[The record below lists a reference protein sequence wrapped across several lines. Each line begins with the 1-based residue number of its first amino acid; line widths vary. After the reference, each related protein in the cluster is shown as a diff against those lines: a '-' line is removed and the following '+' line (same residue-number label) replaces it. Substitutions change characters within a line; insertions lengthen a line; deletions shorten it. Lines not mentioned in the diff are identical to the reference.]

1 MKFKIGDVVILSDYS
16 EFQDQKDWFPG
27 IIDNF
32 LKNNDEFTY
41 QVKFSKDNLVNGHI
55 AYYNDEDLQLDVKY
69 ANEQK
74 LKKALGLD

>member
-1 MKFKIGDVVILSDYS
+1 VKFKIGDVVILSDYS

-41 QVKFSKDNLVNGHI
+41 QVSFLKIISLTATLHI
-55 AYYNDEDLQLDVKY
+55 IMTKIYN
-69 ANEQK
+69 
-74 LKKALGLD
+74 